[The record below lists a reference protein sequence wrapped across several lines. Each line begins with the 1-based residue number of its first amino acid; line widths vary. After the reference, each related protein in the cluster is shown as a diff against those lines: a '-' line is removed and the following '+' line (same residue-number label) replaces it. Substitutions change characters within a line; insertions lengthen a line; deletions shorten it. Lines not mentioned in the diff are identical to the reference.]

1 MIKFKITPERLS
13 IAATVPEYMGV
24 VSGNVFY
31 CMTLLPKLAVD
42 HDGNYIVEVVLDNDG
57 DILDLK
63 NLDVANKIMEKITPK
78 RLESLIPQL
87 KEAVKNIVDPLSG
100 RG

>member
-1 MIKFKITPERLS
+1 MIKFKITPERLA

-42 HDGNYIVEVVLDNDG
+42 KEGNYIVEITLDGDG

-63 NLDVANKIMEKITPK
+63 NLDVAKVLMNKITPK
-78 RLESLIPQL
+78 RMESLIPQL